1 MGNKSNKSYAPYES
15 NVSYESNKS
24 YESNIS
30 YESNKSYESI
40 TFEVEIGLDKPKEFL
55 RSENIDKI
63 LNSLYERKIKYCF
76 KRRNKAMKILHSNFD
91 TNKKEFYNYGKKS
104 LFR

>member
-40 TFEVEIGLDKPKEFL
+40 TFEVEIGLDKPKKF
-55 RSENIDKI
+55 
-63 LNSLYERKIKYCF
+63 
-76 KRRNKAMKILHSNFD
+76 
-91 TNKKEFYNYGKKS
+91 
-104 LFR
+104 